1 MASYFVGAE
10 RAITQDL
17 VTGRYLRAAEG
28 VTPTFIRNGLKSVRF
43 MQEGAV
49 TRTGDPIDTDINA
62 WNLLNQ
68 AIGFAP
74 ADLSNTYRQRSAAKS
89 YENKILARKQR
100 ILNKYKTGKILTN
113 STKGRAMQR
122 EAIAEAN
129 KFMSQF
135 PELMDDSSLERSY
148 KASIKA
154 DEDTVAGIKF
164 TKGLRNKTDE
174 FFE

>member
-1 MASYFVGAE
+1 
-10 RAITQDL
+10 
-17 VTGRYLRAAEG
+17 
-28 VTPTFIRNGLKSVRF
+28 
-43 MQEGAV
+43 
-49 TRTGDPIDTDINA
+49 
-62 WNLLNQ
+62 
-68 AIGFAP
+68 
-74 ADLSNTYRQRSAAKS
+74 
-89 YENKILARKQR
+89 
-100 ILNKYKTGKILTN
+100 
-113 STKGRAMQR
+113 MQR